1 MKGNESID
9 QNNGR
14 SDLEETNKQNFNT
27 QNESGKIERWK
38 IMVIKQKKNPLQQQN
53 LIITHRLIS
62 ELPVNQKVNQ
72 TI

>member
-38 IMVIKQKKNPLQQQN
+38 IMVIQQKKNPLQQ
-53 LIITHRLIS
+53 
-62 ELPVNQKVNQ
+62 
-72 TI
+72 

>member
-38 IMVIKQKKNPLQQQN
+38 IMVIKQKKKSFTTVEPHYN
-53 LIITHRLIS
+53 T
-62 ELPVNQKVNQ
+62 
-72 TI
+72 